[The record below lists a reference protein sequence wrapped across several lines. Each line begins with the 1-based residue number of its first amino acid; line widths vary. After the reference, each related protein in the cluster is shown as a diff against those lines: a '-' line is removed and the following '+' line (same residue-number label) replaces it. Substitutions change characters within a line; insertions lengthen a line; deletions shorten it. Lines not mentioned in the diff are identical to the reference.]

1 MQAGNAIYDGPDDLP
16 DLIPVFPLPE
26 ALLLP
31 RGQMPLNIFEPR
43 YMAMVD
49 HAMSGDRIIGMVQP
63 LPAGQGLPQVET
75 AYDEA
80 SPEGTAAEAGQ
91 DEPGLFAVGC
101 AGRITSYS
109 ETGDGRYM
117 ICLTGISRFRIL
129 EEVEPESGFRRCR
142 VSAIDFASDFIEDA
156 GSDRVDRDHLLE
168 TFRLYLDA
176 NQLEADWDSIE
187 KASNETLVN
196 ALSMMSPYGMAEKQ
210 ALLEA
215 PDLGT
220 RAETLIALTEMSL
233 ARRGD
238 GNAASQLQ

>member
-1 MQAGNAIYDGPDDLP
+1 MQAGNATYEGPDDLP
-16 DLIPVFPLPE
+16 GLIPVFPLPE

-49 HAMSGDRIIGMVQP
+49 HAMAGDRIIGMVQP
-63 LPAGQGLPQVET
+63 MTVTEDGE
-75 AYDEA
+75 
-80 SPEGTAAEAGQ
+80 EAG
-91 DEPGLFAVGC
+91 ELFAVGC

-142 VSAIDFASDFIEDA
+142 VSAADFPSDFIEDA
-156 GSDRVDRDHLLE
+156 GSETVDRSHLLD

-215 PDLGT
+215 PDLRT
-220 RAETLIALTEMSL
+220 RAETLIALTEISL

-238 GNAASQLQ
+238 GTANSQLQ

>member
-1 MQAGNAIYDGPDDLP
+1 MQAGNAIYEAPDDLP

-49 HAMSGDRIIGMVQP
+49 HAMAGDRIIGMVQP
-63 LPAGQGLPQVET
+63 MTVTEDGE
-75 AYDEA
+75 EA
-80 SPEGTAAEAGQ
+80 RE
-91 DEPGLFAVGC
+91 LFAVGC

-142 VSAIDFASDFIEDA
+142 VTAIDFPSDFVEDA
-156 GSDRVDRDHLLE
+156 GADTVDRSHLLD

-215 PDLGT
+215 PDLRT
-220 RAETLIALTEMSL
+220 RAETLIALTEISL

-238 GNAASQLQ
+238 GNASSQLQ